1 MPWRECTSMN
11 ERVRFVIL
19 ASEGYRDFSAL
30 CEEFGISRKTGYKW
44 MNRYS
49 REHSL
54 NDLADQSRAPHSS
67 PRRTDPDIEAR
78 VVALRREYGW
88 GARKLQVLLK
98 REGKSLA
105 EPTLNRIIKR
115 NGLLRRADVKGHAT
129 TRFERDVPNDLWQID
144 FKGPLRLPGTD
155 ISCFPLAIED
165 DHSRY
170 LVGLFALPSIEAG
183 PARAAIRAAFQAHG
197 LPREILTDHGTPF
210 YSTTSVHGL
219 TTVSVE
225 IMNQGIGLVHGAVS
239 HPQTQG
245 KLERLNRTLQEEIY
259 FRGKP
264 RTIEACQVLFDVFR
278 ETYNHVRPH
287 ESLDMDVP
295 VSRYVASQR
304 PYQSPPPAWRY
315 DDRTTERQLN
325 TQGCLDYAGQRLF
338 VCEALAHQTVGVLEL
353 NSRLIVRYRDMLI
366 REIALDTRH
375 GKAIRL

>member
-1 MPWRECTSMN
+1 MPWKECSRVD

-19 ASEGYRDFSAL
+19 ATEGHRAFSTL
-30 CEEFGISRKTGYKW
+30 CEEFRISRKTGYKW
-44 MNRYS
+44 MNRYTS
-49 REHSL
+49 EHSL
-54 NDLADQSRAPHSS
+54 NDLADHSRAPHSS
-67 PRRTDPDIEAR
+67 PHRTDPEIEAR
-78 VVALRREYGW
+78 VVALRTEYGW

-98 REGKSLA
+98 REEISLA
-105 EPTLNRIIKR
+105 EPTVNRIIKR

-144 FKGPLRLPGTD
+144 FKGPLRLSGTD

-170 LVGLFALPSIEAG
+170 LIGLFALPSIEAQ
-183 PARAAIRAAFQAHG
+183 PTRAAIRGAFEAYG
-197 LPREILTDHGTPF
+197 LPCQILTDHGTPF
-210 YSTTSVHGL
+210 YSTTAVHGL

-225 IMNQGIGLVHGAVS
+225 IMNQGIGLLHGAVR

-264 RTIEACQVLFDVFR
+264 RTMEACQRLFDEFR
-278 ETYNHVRPH
+278 QTYNHVRPH
-287 ESLDMDVP
+287 ESLNMDVP

-315 DDRTTERQLN
+315 DGGTTPRQLN

-338 VCEALAHQTVGVLEL
+338 VSEALAHQTVGILEL
-353 NSRLIVRYRDMLI
+353 NGRLIVRYRDMLI

-375 GKAIRL
+375 GRSIRL